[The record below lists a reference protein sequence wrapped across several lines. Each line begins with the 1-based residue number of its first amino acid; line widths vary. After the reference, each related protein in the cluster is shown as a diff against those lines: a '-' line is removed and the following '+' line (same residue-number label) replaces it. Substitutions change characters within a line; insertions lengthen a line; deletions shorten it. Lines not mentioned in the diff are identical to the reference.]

1 MSESKRIVVGV
12 DLSEWSRTA
21 LEYALDEAALR
32 HCELDVVSAVPDAQF
47 WPDEDALG
55 GSAAQVPSRE
65 QRVDFVREEVERL
78 AAEVVA
84 EKSAEGVPLR
94 VRALPGAAS
103 EVLTEQAR
111 GADLLVVGHR
121 GRGGFA
127 SAMLGSVGLHSVLN
141 APCPVTVV
149 RPTLPSGE

>member
-1 MSESKRIVVGV
+1 
-12 DLSEWSRTA
+12 
-21 LEYALDEAALR
+21 
-32 HCELDVVSAVPDAQF
+32 
-47 WPDEDALG
+47 
-55 GSAAQVPSRE
+55 
-65 QRVDFVREEVERL
+65 VREEVERL